1 MSLAQPVSLA
11 RPVSRPRPLSRGI
24 GLAVRQALLEQRS
37 FWRSAEYALFTFAL
51 PLALLLLIGST
62 TATGD
67 LPGTHVEGQM
77 IFVPSIIAFGVIVA
91 AYVNLSAKLAT
102 LRHDGVLKRIRTT
115 PMSAT
120 AYLSGVLGSTA
131 ATTIAITA
139 CVGVIGAIAFGAVPR
154 ASGLPEIAG
163 GLVLGVACFGSLGLA
178 LSSVARSAESA
189 APIANASYLPL
200 AIMSGIFD
208 PTFSVPHWLSVVVG
222 LFPVRAL
229 AQILEQGYTP
239 VVHASATDL
248 LVLLAWTFAGCAF
261 AAWRFRWH

>member
-1 MSLAQPVSLA
+1 MSLTQPVALP
-11 RPVSRPRPLSRGI
+11 RPVSRPHPLGRTI
-24 GLAVRQALLEQRS
+24 GLAARQALLEQRS

-67 LPGTHVEGQM
+67 LPGTRVAGQM

-91 AYVNLSAKLAT
+91 AYVNLGAKLAT

-131 ATTIAITA
+131 ATTLAITA
-139 CVGVIGAIAFGAVPR
+139 SLIAVGAVAFGAVPR
-154 ASGLPEIAG
+154 AGGLPEIAG
-163 GLVLGVACFGSLGLA
+163 GLVLGVVCFGSLGVA

-189 APIANASYLPL
+189 SPIANASYLPL

-222 LFPVRAL
+222 LFPVRPL
-229 AQILEQGYTP
+229 AQILQQGYTP
-239 VVHASATDL
+239 VAHASLSDL
-248 LVLLAWTFAGCAF
+248 LVLLGWTAAGCAV

>member
-1 MSLAQPVSLA
+1 MSRTVSLA
-11 RPVSRPRPLSRGI
+11 
-24 GLAVRQALLEQRS
+24 ARQALLEQRS

-77 IFVPSIIAFGVIVA
+77 FFVPSIIAFGVIVA
-91 AYVNLSAKLAT
+91 AYVNLGAKLAT

-139 CVGVIGAIAFGAVPR
+139 CVAVIGAIAFDAVPR
-154 ASGLPEIAG
+154 ASGLPEIAV

-189 APIANASYLPL
+189 SPIANASYLPL

-208 PTFSVPHWLSVVVG
+208 PTFSVPHWLSVAVG

-239 VVHASATDL
+239 VAHAPATDL
-248 LVLLAWTFAGCAF
+248 LVLLAWTAVGCAF

>member
-1 MSLAQPVSLA
+1 VSIAQPVGRLGPL
-11 RPVSRPRPLSRGI
+11 RRPRPLSRGI
-24 GLAVRQALLEQRS
+24 GLAARQALLEQRS

-51 PLALLLLIGST
+51 PIALLLLIGST
-62 TATGD
+62 TARGD
-67 LPGTHVEGQM
+67 VLGTHVKVQTV
-77 IFVPSIIAFGVIVA
+77 FVPSIIAFGVIVA
-91 AYVNLSAKLAT
+91 AYVNLGAKLAT

-131 ATTIAITA
+131 ATTVAITA
-139 CVGVIGAIAFGAVPR
+139 CVGVIGALAFGVAPR

-200 AIMSGIFD
+200 AIMSGIFG
-208 PTFSVPHWLSVVVG
+208 PTFGLPHWLSVVVG
-222 LFPVRAL
+222 FFPVRAL
-229 AQILEQGYTP
+229 AQVLEQGYTP
-239 VVHASATDL
+239 VVQAPATDL
-248 LVLLAWTFAGCAF
+248 IVLLAWTAAGCAF

>member
-1 MSLAQPVSLA
+1 LTRTVSLA
-11 RPVSRPRPLSRGI
+11 F
-24 GLAVRQALLEQRS
+24 RQALLEQRS

-91 AYVNLSAKLAT
+91 AYVNLGAKLAT

-115 PMSAT
+115 PLPAS

-131 ATTIAITA
+131 ATTLAITA
-139 CVGVIGAIAFGAVPR
+139 SIIAIGAFAFGAVPPV
-154 ASGLPEIAG
+154 SGLPWIAL
-163 GLVLGVACFGSLGLA
+163 GLVLGVLCFGSLGLA
-178 LSSVARSAESA
+178 LSAVASSAESA

-208 PTFSVPHWLSVVVG
+208 PTFSVPHWLSAVVG
-222 LFPVRAL
+222 VFPVRAL
-229 AQILEQGYTP
+229 AQVLQHGYTP
-239 VVHASATDL
+239 VAHAPVTDYV
-248 LVLLAWTFAGCAF
+248 VLLAWAAAACTFT
-261 AAWRFRWH
+261 AWRFRWN

>member
-1 MSLAQPVSLA
+1 MSLAF
-11 RPVSRPRPLSRGI
+11 
-24 GLAVRQALLEQRS
+24 RQALLEQRS

-62 TATGD
+62 TATGY

-91 AYVNLSAKLAT
+91 AYVNLGAKLAT

-115 PMSAT
+115 PLPAT

-131 ATTIAITA
+131 ATSLAITA
-139 CVGVIGAIAFGAVPR
+139 SIIAIGAFAFGAVPR
-154 ASGLPEIAG
+154 IGGLPELAAG
-163 GLVLGVACFGSLGLA
+163 LALGVVCFGALGLA
-178 LSSVARSAESA
+178 LSAVARSAESA
-189 APIANASYLPL
+189 SPIANASYLPL

-208 PTFSVPHWLSVVVG
+208 PTFPVPHWLSAAVG

-229 AQILEQGYTP
+229 AQILQHAYTP
-239 VVHASATDL
+239 VANAPATDWVIL
-248 LVLLAWTFAGCAF
+248 LGWTAAACAF
-261 AAWRFRWH
+261 TAWRFRWH

>member
-1 MSLAQPVSLA
+1 VTRTVSLA
-11 RPVSRPRPLSRGI
+11 Y
-24 GLAVRQALLEQRS
+24 RQALLEQRT

-62 TATGD
+62 TANGD
-67 LPGTHVEGQM
+67 LPGTHVAGQM

-91 AYVNLSAKLAT
+91 AYVNLGAKLAT

-115 PMSAT
+115 PLPAS

-131 ATTIAITA
+131 ATTLAITA
-139 CVGVIGAIAFGAVPR
+139 CIIAIGAFAFGAAPR
-154 ASGLPEIAG
+154 VSGLPELAG
-163 GLVLGVACFGSLGLA
+163 GLALGVICFGALGLA
-178 LSSVARSAESA
+178 LSVVARSAESA
-189 APIANASYLPL
+189 SPIANASYLPL

-208 PTFSVPHWLSVVVG
+208 PTFAVPHWLSAVVG

-229 AQILEQGYTP
+229 AQILQQAYTP
-239 VVHASATDL
+239 VAHAPLSDL
-248 LVLLAWTFAGCAF
+248 FVLLAWAAAACGF

>member
-1 MSLAQPVSLA
+1 MSRTVSLA
-11 RPVSRPRPLSRGI
+11 LCQGI
-24 GLAVRQALLEQRS
+24 IEQRS

-67 LPGTHVEGQM
+67 LPGTRVAGQM

-91 AYVNLSAKLAT
+91 AYVNLGAKLAT

-115 PMSAT
+115 PLPAS
-120 AYLSGVLGSTA
+120 AYLAGVLGSTF
-131 ATTIAITA
+131 ATTLAITA
-139 CVGVIGAIAFGAVPR
+139 SIIAIGALAFGAVPPL
-154 ASGLPEIAG
+154 SGLPELAG
-163 GLVLGVACFGSLGLA
+163 GLLLGVLCFGSLGLA
-178 LSSVARSAESA
+178 LSSLVGSAESA

-208 PTFSVPHWLSVVVG
+208 PTFAVPHWLSSIVG

-229 AQILEQGYTP
+229 AQVLQHAYTP
-239 VVHASATDL
+239 VAHVTVSDL
-248 LVLLAWTFAGCAF
+248 LVLLAWTALGITIT
-261 AAWRFRWH
+261 AWRFRWH